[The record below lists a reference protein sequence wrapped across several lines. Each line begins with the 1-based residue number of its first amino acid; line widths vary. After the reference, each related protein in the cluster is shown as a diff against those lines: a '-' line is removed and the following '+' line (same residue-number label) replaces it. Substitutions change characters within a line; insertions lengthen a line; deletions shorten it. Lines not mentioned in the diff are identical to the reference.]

1 MPELREI
8 EGFAGSQLLQRE
20 ASNGV
25 EVTVV
30 TFWETIEAIDAFAGT
45 DREAAVVAPEAAAL
59 LTDFDSRVRHY
70 EVAFSHLR
78 AASN

>member
-20 ASNGV
+20 ASDRV

-30 TFWETIEAIDAFAGT
+30 TFWETIEAIDVFAGT

-59 LTDFDSRVRHY
+59 LTDFDRRVRHY